1 MLNSRSCRL
10 SVSFFKKSLISDN
23 YLKNLLP
30 QRNTELS
37 GKNEIIFK
45 KRVLISEKQQSVAA

>member
-37 GKNEIIFK
+37 GKNEIILK
-45 KRVLISEKQQSVAA
+45 KKSINQ